1 MKVLKQSKNKQD
13 KMITNE
19 EHKNLLQTARTIRHA
34 IIDTTMK
41 AGGAHIG
48 GGMSA
53 LDIMVTLYFKYL
65 NIDPA
70 NPDNPDRDRFVL
82 SKGHSAIGYIPV
94 LAERGF
100 FDKKLLDT
108 FNKFKSPFG
117 MHPDSLKIAGC
128 DASTGS
134 LGHGLPMSVGMAMG
148 AKIQNKK
155 FYTYCIVGDGELNE
169 GSNWEAAMTAAHHKV
184 DNLLLFV
191 DRNMHMIDGPVEE
204 VMSIEPL
211 TDKWRAF
218 GWEVLEIDG
227 HDLNEIAKAIDTAH
241 ATKGKPVVV
250 IAKTVKGKGVDFM
263 EDQTKWHYGAIDSEM
278 GEQAHTSIDKMYSE
292 LGI

>member
-1 MKVLKQSKNKQD
+1 MLSQEEYKSLLK
-13 KMITNE
+13 
-19 EHKNLLQTARTIRHA
+19 TARTIRHS

-41 AGGAHIG
+41 AGGAHVG

-65 NIDPA
+65 NVDPG
-70 NPDNPDRDRFVL
+70 DSENPDRDRFVL
-82 SKGHSAIGYIPV
+82 SKGHSAIGYVPV

-100 FDKKLLDT
+100 FEKELLDS

-117 MHPDSLKIAGC
+117 MHPDGNKIRGC

-134 LGHGLPMSVGMAMG
+134 LGHGLPMSVGMALG
-148 AKIQNKK
+148 AKIQKK
-155 FYTYCIVGDGELNE
+155 DFYTYCIVGDGELNE

-184 DNLLLFV
+184 DNLLVFV
-191 DRNMHMIDGPVEE
+191 DRNMHMIDGPVED

-211 TDKWRAF
+211 PEKWKAF
-218 GWEVLEIDG
+218 GWEVLTIDG
-227 HDLNEIAKAIDTAH
+227 HNMNEIAEAIEKAHKTE
-241 ATKGKPVVV
+241 GKPVVV
-250 IAKTVKGKGVDFM
+250 IAKTIKGKGVDFM
-263 EDQTKWHYGAIDSEM
+263 EDQTKWHYGAIDSAM
-278 GEQAHTSIDKMYSE
+278 GDQAHVSIDKMYSD

>member
-1 MKVLKQSKNKQD
+1 
-13 KMITNE
+13 
-19 EHKNLLQTARTIRHA
+19 
-34 IIDTTMK
+34 MK

-53 LDIMVTLYFKYL
+53 LDIMVMLHFKYMD
-65 NIDPA
+65 I
-70 NPDNPDRDRFVL
+70 NPGDADNNNRDRFVL
-82 SKGHSAIGYIPV
+82 SKGHAAIGYIPV

-100 FDKKLLDT
+100 FDKELLDT

-134 LGHGLPMSVGMAMG
+134 LGHGLPISVGMAMG
-148 AKIQNKK
+148 VRIQKK
-155 FYTYCIVGDGELNE
+155 DFYTYCIVGDGELNE

-184 DNLLLFV
+184 DNLLVFV

-204 VMSIEPL
+204 VMGVEPL

-227 HDLNEIAKAIDTAH
+227 HDMNAIAKAIDTAH
-241 ATKGKPVVV
+241 ETKGKPVVV
-250 IAKTVKGKGVDFM
+250 IAKTIKGKGVDFM
-263 EDQTKWHYGAIDSEM
+263 EDQTKWHYGAIDSAL
-278 GEQAHTSIDKMYSE
+278 GDQAHASIDKMYE
-292 LGI
+292 GVL

>member
-1 MKVLKQSKNKQD
+1 MLSQ
-13 KMITNE
+13 E
-19 EHKNLLQTARTIRHA
+19 EHKELLKTAQSIRHA

-41 AGGAHIG
+41 AGGAHVG

-53 LDIMVTLYFKYL
+53 LDIMVMLYFKYME
-65 NIDPA
+65 IYPTDPE
-70 NPDNPDRDRFVL
+70 NLDRDRFVL

-100 FDKKLLDT
+100 FSKELLAD

-117 MHPDSLKIAGC
+117 MHPDGNKIIGC

-134 LGHGLPMSVGMAMG
+134 LGHGLPMSVGMALG
-148 AKIQNKK
+148 ARIQKK
-155 FYTYCIVGDGELNE
+155 DFYTYCIVGDGELNE

-184 DNLLLFV
+184 DNLLVFV
-191 DRNMHMIDGPVEE
+191 DRNMHMIDGPVEK
-204 VMSIEPL
+204 VMSVEPL
-211 TDKWRAF
+211 PEKWKAF
-218 GWEVLEIDG
+218 GWEVLIING
-227 HDLNEIAKAIDTAH
+227 HDFNEIAQAIETAH
-241 ATKGKPVVV
+241 KTKGKPVVV
-250 IAKTVKGKGVDFM
+250 IAKTIKGKSVDFM

-278 GEQAHTSIDKMYSE
+278 GNRAHASIDKMYSD

>member
-1 MKVLKQSKNKQD
+1 ML
-13 KMITNE
+13 TNE
-19 EHKNLLQTARTIRHA
+19 EHKNLLRTARKIRHSV
-34 IIDTTMK
+34 IDTTMK

-53 LDIMVTLYFKYL
+53 LDIMVVLHFKYMD
-65 NIDPA
+65 I
-70 NPDNPDRDRFVL
+70 NPGDADNNNRDRFVL
-82 SKGHSAIGYIPV
+82 SKGHAAIGYIPV

-100 FDKKLLDT
+100 FDKELLDT

-134 LGHGLPMSVGMAMG
+134 LGHGLPISVGMAMG
-148 AKIQNKK
+148 ARIQKK
-155 FYTYCIVGDGELNE
+155 DFYTYCIVGDGELNE

-184 DNLLLFV
+184 DNLLVFV

-204 VMSIEPL
+204 VMGVEPL

-227 HDLNEIAKAIDTAH
+227 HDMNAIAKAIDTAH
-241 ATKGKPVVV
+241 ETEGKPVVV
-250 IAKTVKGKGVDFM
+250 IAKTIKGKGVDFM
-263 EDQTKWHYGAIDSEM
+263 EDQTKWHYGAIDSAL
-278 GEQAHTSIDKMYSE
+278 GDQAHASIDKMYE
-292 LGI
+292 GVL

>member
-1 MKVLKQSKNKQD
+1 MLSK
-13 KMITNE
+13 E
-19 EHKNLLQTARTIRHA
+19 EHKSLLETAQKIRHI
-34 IIDTTMK
+34 IIDTTLK
-41 AGGAHIG
+41 AGGAHVG
-48 GGMSA
+48 GGLSA
-53 LDIMVTLYFKYL
+53 LDIMVALYFKYM
-65 NIDPA
+65 NVDPQ

-82 SKGHSAIGYIPV
+82 SKGHSAIGYVPV

-100 FDKKLLDT
+100 FEKELLDS

-117 MHPDSLKIAGC
+117 MHPDGNKIAGC

-148 AKIQNKK
+148 ARIQNKD

-191 DRNMHMIDGPVEE
+191 DQNKHMIDGPVEE
-204 VMSIEPL
+204 VMSVEPL
-211 TDKWRAF
+211 TDKWKAF
-218 GWEVLEIDG
+218 GWEVLVIDG
-227 HDLNEIAKAIDTAH
+227 HHMPDIADAIEKAK

-250 IAKTVKGKGVDFM
+250 IAQTVKGKGVDFM
-263 EDQTKWHYGAIDSEM
+263 ENQTKWHYGAIDSAL
-278 GEQAHTSIDKMYSE
+278 GEQAHASIDKMYSKIE
-292 LGI
+292 P